1 MKKRLQNSV
10 PLGAMRPYQST
21 EEALVDRI
29 SLVLQTRPG
38 QIPWRPEFGCQLEE
52 MLGAQ
57 ASGSQ
62 VVQARYA
69 IQQALGRFLPD
80 IEVAGVRV
88 RVVPMEGSRDRFK
101 LAEIPIAERALVGAG
116 AGAVL
121 QVDVDIETDAGIL
134 TIQALVEN

>member
-1 MKKRLQNSV
+1 MSKRLQNSV
-10 PLGAMRPYQST
+10 PLGAMRPYQSR
-21 EEALVDRI
+21 EEALIDRI

-38 QIPWRPEFGCQLEE
+38 QIPWRPEFGCQLEG

-57 ASGSQ
+57 ASGAQ

-69 IQQALGRFLPD
+69 VEQALGQFLPD
-80 IEVAGVRV
+80 VDVAAVRV
-88 RVVPMEGSRDRFK
+88 RAVPIQGSRDRFK
-101 LAEIPIAERALVGAG
+101 LAEIPVAERALVGAG

>member
-10 PLGAMRPYQST
+10 PLGALRPYQSK
-21 EEALVDRI
+21 EESLIDRI

-38 QIPWRPEFGCQLEE
+38 QIPWRPEFGCQLDG

-57 ASGSQ
+57 ASGGQ

-69 IQQALGRFLPD
+69 VEQALGQFLPD
-80 IEVAGVRV
+80 VAVADVRV
-88 RVVPMEGSRDRFK
+88 RAIPIEGSRDRFK

>member
-62 VVQARYA
+62 
-69 IQQALGRFLPD
+69 GRFLPD

-88 RVVPMEGSRDRFK
+88 RVIPMEGSRDRFK
-101 LAEIPIAERALVGAG
+101 LAEIPVAERALVGAG